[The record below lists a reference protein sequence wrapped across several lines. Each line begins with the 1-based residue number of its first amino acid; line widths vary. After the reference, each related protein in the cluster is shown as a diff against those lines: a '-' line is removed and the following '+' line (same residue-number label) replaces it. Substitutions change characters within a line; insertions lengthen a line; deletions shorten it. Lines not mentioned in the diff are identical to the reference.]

1 MAEQSAETFLLKMLV
16 VGQELGQHFIGRNN
30 GLGGSEAVNRIT
42 SHGHVFRS
50 GKRNPIERVGKKTH
64 CRFRRGEP
72 YR

>member
-1 MAEQSAETFLLKMLV
+1 
-16 VGQELGQHFIGRNN
+16 
-30 GLGGSEAVNRIT
+30 VNRIT
-42 SHGHVFRS
+42 SHGRVFRS